1 MVKKLTLASLMSVL
15 LASYASASYS
25 SFAAETLR
33 SQESPTDPSSAAYKL
48 SSITW
53 WWE

>member
-1 MVKKLTLASLMSVL
+1 MVKKFTLASLMSVL
-15 LASYASASYS
+15 LASYALASYS
-25 SFAAETLR
+25 SFAAETLG
-33 SQESPTDPSSAAYKL
+33 SQENFNDPSTPYKL